1 MIRRNGV
8 GSGGADRGPSSSES
22 ERSRLGVGTRKMDLS
37 SQGCCSPRRRRST
50 AVQHH
55 PPPTTTTSPPCRVL
69 SSHDPHRR
77 LFLCCVLCVCAHSL
91 RPRHLSLARLSSLVG
106 PPRYSHRPTRPEPE
120 PSHCTPAAHTTHN
133 KYSLP
138 DPVPR
143 ADSCS
148 AESASCS
155 SPSLIP
161 SSPVAYSTS
170 SPTSPTAR
178 VEQPLMLLV

>member
-22 ERSRLGVGTRKMDLS
+22 ERSRLGVGTREMDLS

-55 PPPTTTTSPPCRVL
+55 PPPPLLLRPVESCPLLPPPRLSPPSILVR
-69 SSHDPHRR
+69 
-77 LFLCCVLCVCAHSL
+77 CVVCVRAFASK
-91 RPRHLSLARLSSLVG
+91 RHLSPARLASLVG
-106 PPRYSHRPTRPEPE
+106 PCSHRPTRPE

-138 DPVPR
+138 APVPR
-143 ADSCS
+143 ANSCS